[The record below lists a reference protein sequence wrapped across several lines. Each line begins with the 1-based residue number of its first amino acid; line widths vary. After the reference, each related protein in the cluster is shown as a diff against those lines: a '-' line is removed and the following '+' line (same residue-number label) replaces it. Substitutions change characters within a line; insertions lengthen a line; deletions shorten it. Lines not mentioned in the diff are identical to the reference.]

1 MIWLQAG
8 ACFVLWV
15 GYGLWLRRSSE
26 SLKARMHGLSRRSR
40 TLLGSVGLLAG
51 LAVLALGLFAVI
63 QFGGLGENGLRPWAW
78 FAVAGVGTVF
88 VHLQVLGAAAMVS
101 LVLDEVTA
109 GADRP
114 SVIEEKE
121 NP

>member
-15 GYGLWLRRSSE
+15 CYGLWLRRSSA
-26 SLKARMHGLSRRSR
+26 SLKARMHGSSRRTR
-40 TLLGSVGLLAG
+40 TLLGSVGLLVG
-51 LAVLALGLFAVI
+51 LAVLAAGLYAVSR
-63 QFGGLGENGLRPWAW
+63 FGGLDANGLKPWAW
-78 FAVAGVGTVF
+78 MAVLLVGTVF

-109 GADRP
+109 KADRS
-114 SVIEEKE
+114 SVNQEKE
-121 NP
+121 TQ

>member
-26 SLKARMHGLSRRSR
+26 SLKARMQGLSRRSR
-40 TLLGSVGLLAG
+40 TLLGSAGLLAG
-51 LAVLALGLFAVI
+51 LAVLALGLFAVF
-63 QFGGLGENGLRPWAW
+63 QLGGLDENGLKPWAW
-78 FAVAGVGTVF
+78 LAVAVVGTVF
-88 VHLQVLGAAAMVS
+88 VHMQVLGAAAMVS

>member
-15 GYGLWLRRSSE
+15 CYGLWMRRSSDT
-26 SLKARMHGLSRRSR
+26 LKARMQGSSRRVR
-40 TLLGSVGLLAG
+40 ALLGSVGLLAG
-51 LAVLALGLFAVI
+51 LAVLAIGLYAVF
-63 QFGGLGENGLRPWAW
+63 QLGGLDKDGLKPWAW
-78 FAVAGVGTVF
+78 LAVIVIGTAF
-88 VHLQVLGAAAMVS
+88 VHMQVLGAAAMVS

-114 SVIEEKE
+114 SVNEEKE
-121 NP
+121 IP